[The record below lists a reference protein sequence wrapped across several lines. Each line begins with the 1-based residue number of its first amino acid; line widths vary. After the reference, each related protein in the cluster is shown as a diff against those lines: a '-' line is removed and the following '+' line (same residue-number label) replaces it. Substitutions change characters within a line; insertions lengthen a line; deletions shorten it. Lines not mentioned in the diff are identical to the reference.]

1 MVLAAEPL
9 SMPPLQ
15 RYFEGGG
22 VEKVVVCL
30 SLEADS
36 VNYLALCG
44 TRLVFQEKVAFESG
58 KMRQNHVIDFTK
70 MDENDNL

>member
-1 MVLAAEPL
+1 
-9 SMPPLQ
+9 
-15 RYFEGGG
+15 
-22 VEKVVVCL
+22 VVCM

-44 TRLVFQEKVAFESG
+44 TQLVFQEKVAFESG

-70 MDENDNL
+70 MDENNNL